1 MKVPTPLKGWRASAG
16 EVGVIVFGVLL
27 ALGAQQ
33 LVEAWRVR
41 QDVRAFRE
49 TIDREIG
56 FTLYTQ
62 DVRYVQIDCDLRRV
76 AEVNAWLEKS
86 RSGAPM
92 PPIYPRSSLGS
103 APYRGAWN
111 SRDAETYRQL
121 PADVRQKYA
130 MFYDGD
136 DNLYELTKREG
147 AAWRELKRFAEPGP
161 VSLEERR
168 LVRPLIDSLQ
178 NWIALDRLNI
188 DAERQVARELGIKS
202 IVPQDLG
209 ESLLREAQV
218 CHSSYDPPQP

>member
-1 MKVPTPLKGWRASAG
+1 MKVPTPLKGWRAFAG

-41 QDVRAFRE
+41 QDVRDFRE

-86 RSGAPM
+86 RSGTPM
-92 PPIYPRSSLGS
+92 LPIYPRSSPGS

-121 PADVRQKYA
+121 PADVRQQYA

-136 DNLYELTKREG
+136 DNIYEMTKREG
-147 AAWRELKRFAEPGP
+147 AAWRELKRFSEPGP

-178 NWIALDRLNI
+178 NWIALDRVNI

-209 ESLLREAQV
+209 ESFLREAQV
-218 CHSSYDPPQP
+218 CHSSYEPPQP

>member
-1 MKVPTPLKGWRASAG
+1 M
-16 EVGVIVFGVLL
+16 GVVVAGVLL
-27 ALGAQQ
+27 ALAAQHA
-33 LVEAWRVR
+33 VEAWRVR

-56 FTLYTQ
+56 FTLFTQ
-62 DVRYVQIDCDLRRV
+62 DVRYAQIDCDLRRLASV
-76 AEVNAWLEKS
+76 RAWLEKS
-86 RSGAPM
+86 RSGASM
-92 PPIYPRSSLGS
+92 PPIYPRRPLTS

-136 DNLYELTKREG
+136 DNVAGTVGKE
-147 AAWRELKRFAEPGP
+147 ADAWRDLRRFAEPGP

-168 LVRPLIDSLQ
+168 AARPLIDALE
-178 NWIALDRLNI
+178 NWIDGDRLNI
-188 DAERQVARELGIKS
+188 EAERTIANELGIKS

-209 ESLLREAQV
+209 DSFMAEAEV
-218 CHSSYDPPQP
+218 CHSAYEPPQP

>member
-1 MKVPTPLKGWRASAG
+1 MKAPRPVKGWRLFLG
-16 EVGVIVFGVLL
+16 EVGVIVLGVLL

-56 FTLYTQ
+56 FTLFTQ
-62 DVRYVQIDCDLRRV
+62 DARYAQIDCDMRRLASV
-76 AEVNAWLEKS
+76 RAWLEKS
-86 RSGAPM
+86 RSGASM
-92 PPIYPRSSLGS
+92 PPIYPRRPLTS
-103 APYRGAWN
+103 APYRGAWS

-136 DNLYELTKREG
+136 DNVADTVRKE
-147 AAWRELKRFAEPGP
+147 ADAWRELRRFAEPGP

-168 LVRPLIDSLQ
+168 AARPLIDALED
-178 NWIALDRLNI
+178 WFHLDRLNI
-188 DAERQVARELGIKS
+188 EAERTIANELRIKS

-209 ESLLREAQV
+209 DSFIREAKV
-218 CHSSYDPPQP
+218 CHSAYEPEP